1 MTTTVNKPTKTNKTE
16 EEGVRMKTVKRLKKF
31 RMDSGY
37 SINTLAAKL
46 GVDSSTISYW
56 ESGKRFPRRNV
67 LEQLED
73 LFNVSYRELFD
84 DLTKA
89 EMKEIERRMNN
100 MYKTNE
106 WY

>member
-1 MTTTVNKPTKTNKTE
+1 MTTTVNKPTKTNKTK
-16 EEGVRMKTVKRLKKF
+16 EGVRMKTVKRLKKF